1 MRAFLFQRSARIFR
15 FYPTEAARRPS
26 NAYGCILP
34 LYFCCAAK
42 ALRRPDRLLSD
53 LHRLALRELPPA
65 YALCAHDEKGLCS
78 REKRFALV
86 IKSTYARDE
95 KGC

>member
-1 MRAFLFQRSARIFR
+1 MV
-15 FYPTEAARRPS
+15 
-26 NAYGCILP
+26 
-34 LYFCCAAK
+34 
-42 ALRRPDRLLSD
+42 LRRPDRPLSE
-53 LHRLALRELPPA
+53 LHRPALRELPPA
-65 YALCAHDEKGLCS
+65 YALCAHDEKGLRS

>member
-1 MRAFLFQRSARIFR
+1 MV
-15 FYPTEAARRPS
+15 
-26 NAYGCILP
+26 
-34 LYFCCAAK
+34 
-42 ALRRPDRLLSD
+42 LRRPDRPLSD
-53 LHRLALRELPPA
+53 LHSPALRESPPD
-65 YALCAHDEKGLCS
+65 YALCAHDRKGLCS

>member
-1 MRAFLFQRSARIFR
+1 MV
-15 FYPTEAARRPS
+15 
-26 NAYGCILP
+26 
-34 LYFCCAAK
+34 
-42 ALRRPDRLLSD
+42 LRRPDLLLSD
-53 LHRLALRELPPA
+53 LHCPALHELPPD
-65 YALCAHDEKGLCS
+65 YALCAHDEKDLRS

>member
-15 FYPTEAARRPS
+15 FYPIEAGHRLS
-26 NAYGCILP
+26 NAFSCILP
-34 LYFCCAAK
+34 LCFCCAAK
-42 ALRRPDRLLSD
+42 ALHCPDRPFSD
-53 LHRLALRELPPA
+53 LHRPALRELPPA
-65 YALCAHDEKGLCS
+65 YARCARDEKGLRS